1 MSDNQKTPGKTA
13 RVNSERF
20 DTELEAVWYAANYY
34 NKASYQHLG
43 EYIGVVFRE
52 NYGQHKY
59 GITVR
64 GDGDFFQS
72 KVSIGDVPRGT
83 LPVAVWHTHVPSC
96 AAKDP
101 FTQLLLYLFTTGD
114 AAWDEFSDT
123 DRTLADKATKTA
135 QKLFHHGIAIYMVTP
150 TVIKRYRP
158 GARHPEQAWQK
169 QPPHRMYSGPS
180 SGECASETSTPATE
194 KVPAPKKAPRNDKI
208 PIAPL
213 M

>member
-1 MSDNQKTPGKTA
+1 MSDNQKTPRKTA

-34 NKASYQHLG
+34 NKASYQHLS

-72 KVSIGDVPRGT
+72 KVSIGDVPHGT
-83 LPVAVWHTHVPSC
+83 EPVAVWHTHVPSC

-101 FTQLLLYLFTTGD
+101 LAQVLLYLFTTGD
-114 AAWDEFSDT
+114 ADWDEFSGT
-123 DRTLADKATKTA
+123 DRTLADKATKA
-135 QKLFHHGIAIYMVTP
+135 ARKLFHHGISIYMVTP
-150 TVIKRYRP
+150 TIIKRYRP
-158 GARHPEQAWQK
+158 GARHPEQSWQK
-169 QPPHRMYSGPS
+169 QPPQHMYSGS
-180 SGECASETSTPATE
+180 STGGCTPETSAPAE
-194 KVPAPKKAPRNDKI
+194 QKGPEQKAPVNDKI
-208 PIAPL
+208 PVAPL